1 MRVHLIN
8 NGYALSAEFPMTAF
22 EMQDALDRLKYSA
35 GNSEVMF
42 RIYEFKNMNMPSELY
57 EKNFST
63 DIYRLNLFA
72 ERLENLEFTEM
83 AAFKSLLVENPE
95 SSFEDMLLMTYGLD
109 SVMVY
114 PCGNC
119 YELGETVI
127 ENDLMPELESCSDEI
142 LELLDREK
150 VGKLMCEREGGQ
162 FIDGCYCLTSGYEKP
177 DITIEIGRPESCFFR
192 LLIVPEEE
200 KIEQAQWLSLPCETE
215 IAPDLCN
222 GICLD
227 IQSVLPNLTLDDA
240 GKTDRLN
247 DLAKLLLELSHDDF
261 VKLKAVMEAENIH
274 DIAETLDCIGRLSEY
289 QFDRNISDSSEFGR
303 AYLLKNIH
311 KNFDFSAVEDMNLC
325 DFGQVIL
332 ERKQGEI
339 TSYGAVSGR
348 GQELYSVLIIQ
359 LEHELHGDLDED
371 ENCEMGMGL

>member
-8 NGYALSAEFPMTAF
+8 NGYALSVEFPMTAF
-22 EMQDALDRLKYSA
+22 EMQDALDRLKYPA

-57 EKNFST
+57 EKDFSA

-83 AAFKSLLVENPE
+83 AAFKSLLVENPK
-95 SSFEDMLLMTYGLD
+95 SSFEDMLLMTYELD

-114 PCGNC
+114 PCENC

-127 ENDLMPELESCSDEI
+127 ENEIIPELESCSDEI

-150 VGKLMCEREGGQ
+150 IGKLMCEREGGQ
-162 FIDGCYCLTSGYEKP
+162 FIDGCYCLTSEYEKP
-177 DITIEIGRPESCFFR
+177 DINIEIGRPESCFFR

-200 KIEQAQWLSLPCETE
+200 KTEQAQWISLPCETE
-215 IAPDLCN
+215 ITSDFCN

-227 IQSVLPNLTLDDA
+227 VQSVLPNLTLDDA
-240 GKTDRLN
+240 HKIDALN
-247 DLAKLLLELSHDDF
+247 DLAKLLSELSHDDF

-289 QFDRNISDSSEFGR
+289 QLDRNISDSS
-303 AYLLKNIH
+303 
-311 KNFDFSAVEDMNLC
+311 
-325 DFGQVIL
+325 DFGQVIP

-339 TSYGAVSGR
+339 TFYGAISGR
-348 GQELYSVLIIQ
+348 GQELP
-359 LEHELHGDLDED
+359 GDLDED
-371 ENCEMGMGL
+371 ENCEMGMSL